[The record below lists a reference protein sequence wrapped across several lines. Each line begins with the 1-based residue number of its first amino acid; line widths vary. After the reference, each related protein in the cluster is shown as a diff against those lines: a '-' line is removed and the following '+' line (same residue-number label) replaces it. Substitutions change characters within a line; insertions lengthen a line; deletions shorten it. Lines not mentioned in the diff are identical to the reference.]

1 MSPSRAAKPLPDDT
15 VLPVEPVVSLPGSG
29 AAKADVADVSLLEAP
44 NSAARL
50 LVLLVR
56 AEIDDI
62 AASGKAPSAA
72 LDAPPAR
79 TRRGNRQEMWLTQE
93 DGHGGC
99 RSMSSSSQSRK
110 ARIGDLDDLDDRMLC
125 DIGFR
130 DGRVTADSM
139 RRAAERGM
147 EIDCF

>member
-1 MSPSRAAKPLPDDT
+1 
-15 VLPVEPVVSLPGSG
+15 
-29 AAKADVADVSLLEAP
+29 
-44 NSAARL
+44 
-50 LVLLVR
+50 
-56 AEIDDI
+56 
-62 AASGKAPSAA
+62 
-72 LDAPPAR
+72 
-79 TRRGNRQEMWLTQE
+79 
-93 DGHGGC
+93 
-99 RSMSSSSQSRK
+99 MSSSSQSRK